1 MRARRLDLPF
11 ASRVLGG
18 RASCPRACAARAA
31 IALRAGAVTAVE
43 ARLAQLRFGVALRAV
58 QDLERARPER
68 RLLLLALGQEQAVG
82 DRTSGANVG
91 RATKPAATLYA
102 PHAIRVVLETL
113 LSESGD
119 APREAERATLY
130 LHTGGLEGLESQ
142 LDRYRRAGMLE

>member
-18 RASCPRACAARAA
+18 GASCPRACAARAA

-68 RLLLLALGQEQAVG
+68 RLLLLALGQEQLVG
-82 DRTSGANVG
+82 SRPRAIG
-91 RATKPAATLYA
+91 RATKPADHTVLTDSTVCIC
-102 PHAIRVVLETL
+102 PIR
-113 LSESGD
+113 
-119 APREAERATLY
+119 
-130 LHTGGLEGLESQ
+130 HI
-142 LDRYRRAGMLE
+142 